1 MGEDVCISAQSG
13 GEASPATLLPGRT
26 KSPLT
31 PTCHTQPTPM
41 QTERVA
47 LKHDASNFDDYM
59 LLMSLIAL
67 VGFLVLL

>member
-1 MGEDVCISAQSG
+1 
-13 GEASPATLLPGRT
+13 
-26 KSPLT
+26 
-31 PTCHTQPTPM
+31 M